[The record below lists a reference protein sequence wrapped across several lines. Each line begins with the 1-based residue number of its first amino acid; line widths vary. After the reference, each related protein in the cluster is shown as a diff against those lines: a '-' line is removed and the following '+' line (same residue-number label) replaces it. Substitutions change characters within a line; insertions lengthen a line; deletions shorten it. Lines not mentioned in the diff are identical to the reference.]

1 MLTTGLMGPQ
11 MHKDLADKDECE
23 VTINEDGTVEV
34 RTNDPEMLAE
44 VMEMLEEMG
53 ITMQPA

>member
-1 MLTTGLMGPQ
+1 
-11 MHKDLADKDECE
+11 MHEDLADKDECE

-44 VMEMLEEMG
+44 VLEMLKEMG
-53 ITMQPA
+53 ITMQTA

>member
-1 MLTTGLMGPQ
+1 

-44 VMEMLEEMG
+44 VLEMLEEMG